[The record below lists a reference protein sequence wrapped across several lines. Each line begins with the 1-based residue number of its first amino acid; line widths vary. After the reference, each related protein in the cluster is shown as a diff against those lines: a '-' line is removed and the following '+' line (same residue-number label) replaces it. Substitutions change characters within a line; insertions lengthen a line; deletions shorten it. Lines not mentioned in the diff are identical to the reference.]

1 MSAPSD
7 PDRGCAVVTGGRRG
21 IGAAIVERL
30 EADGWTVAGLA
41 SGDCDVRDAA
51 GVDAAFSRVEAE
63 HGPILALVNNAGVTR
78 DGLALRMSDDDWQA
92 VLDTNLTG
100 AFHCTRRVLGPM
112 MRSRFG
118 RIANVSSVVGG
129 RIGNPGQANYAASK
143 AGLVGFTKTIA
154 REMARKGVTCN
165 AVAPGFIATDM
176 TAEVADG
183 VLGAI
188 PAGRVGTPDEVAHAV
203 AFLASAEA
211 GYVNGATLTVDG
223 AMSA

>member
-1 MSAPSD
+1 MSAPE
-7 PDRGCAVVTGGRRG
+7 GGVAVVTGGSRG
-21 IGAAIVERL
+21 IGAAIVARL
-30 EADGWTVAGLA
+30 QADGWDVVGL
-41 SGDCDVRDAA
+41 SSRDCDVRDPAA
-51 GVDAAFSRVEAE
+51 VDAAFGRVEE
-63 HGPILALVNNAGVTR
+63 ERGPILALVNNAGVTR

-100 AFHCTRRVLGPM
+100 AFHCTRRVLATM
-112 MRSRFG
+112 MRRRFG
-118 RIANVSSVVGG
+118 RVVNVSSVVGG

-143 AGLVGFTKTIA
+143 AGLVGFTTTIA

-165 AVAPGFIATDM
+165 AVLPGFIATDM
-176 TAEVADG
+176 TAEVPDA

-188 PAGRVGTPDEVAHAV
+188 PAGRVGTPEEVAHAV
-203 AFLASAEA
+203 AFLASQEA